1 MKFERLRLAGFKTFV
16 EPTELTIAPGL
27 TGVVGPNGCGKS
39 NLVEALRWVMGE
51 TSSKSLRGGGM
62 DDVIFGG
69 STTRPERNHAEVSI
83 RIGSAPADLPG
94 HLAGASEIDI
104 SRKIVREQGST
115 YRMNGREVRARDVQI
130 LFADAAS
137 GARSPSLVRQ
147 GQIGEIIAAKP
158 QHRRRILEDAAGV
171 AGLHARRHEA
181 ELRLKQAEDNL
192 NRTEDVLGQLDRQIS
207 DLRKQARQS
216 EKYKLIAAEIRDLE
230 LLLLASGFERANR
243 EASVSR
249 RDHDLSVRAIAVA
262 MAEQGEAER
271 KRAIAEHE
279 IDGLRRLAA
288 EKSAALQALLVARE
302 TLDSEMRLAASRLKE
317 IETRKAQAIR
327 DVEAAR
333 QVLAD
338 ADATASRL
346 AEEDTDLVS
355 KIATEEAGIPADQE
369 AIRRSETVRVQAETA
384 HGALQT
390 EAAETLAALRAA
402 AQRVQEAEA
411 RRDRLA
417 RGLADA
423 ERELGALAAGDEAL
437 QRIASLQATADA
449 RLADYE
455 KALTTAEAAEKQ
467 GHATRAAEQAARPKL
482 AEAERLLQRL
492 ETEAR
497 TIRKLVDNS
506 EPDLWT
512 PAVDLITVQP
522 GYEAALAAALGDD
535 LEAAVEAGAARHWG
549 ETALD
554 TASLPPLPEG
564 AVPVSS
570 VVTAPAALQPRLS
583 QIGLVTRDQGV
594 ALRKHLK
601 QGQRLVSREG
611 DLWRWDGFVARAEAP
626 SAAARRLA
634 ERNRLSEIEANAVA
648 AKGRRDEARSVLDA
662 ALSAM
667 RKAQEQE
674 SAAREAIR
682 RAIQA
687 RDTAS
692 AELQR
697 EMRRSEEARLR
708 LEALRHRVEALK
720 ADRDEAEA
728 QLQAATTARSA
739 LPAAEDFAPRIS
751 SLAAEAASARRAES
765 EAQLAASQRKSRFQ
779 AAQERRGAIARE
791 RTAWG
796 ERTERARLA
805 TSEQAERLEALRAEG
820 QRLEGVP
827 DELAARRR
835 TLETEIESARFTLR
849 EAEDALAVGETALR
863 QADDT
868 ARKALATLSDA
879 REASAR
885 LEAHAAHTAER
896 LAHVT
901 RQIEERIDG
910 PIAGLSAT
918 LATLETM
925 KNRSPEEIEA
935 RLFDLRL
942 DRDKLGVVN
951 LRADIELAEI
961 ENERGSLAKER
972 EDVIEAIRKLRRAID
987 SLNSEGRTRLR
998 AAFDVVNGHFGRLF
1012 ERLFG
1017 GGSAELQLI
1026 EADDP
1031 LEAGLEILAKPPGK
1045 KPQLLSLLSGGEQ
1058 ALTATALIFAVF
1070 LTNPSPICVLDEVDA
1085 PLDDSNV
1092 ERLCDLLRDM
1102 ARETETRFMVITH
1115 NPISMARMDRLYG
1128 VTMVERGVS
1137 QLVSVD
1143 LTEAEKLAEAV

>member
-230 LLLLASGFERANR
+230 LLLLASGYERANR
-243 EASVSR
+243 EAGESR

-262 MAEQGEAER
+262 MAEQGETER
-271 KRAIAEHE
+271 KRAIAEHD
-279 IDGLRRLAA
+279 IDGLRQVAT

-302 TLDSEMRLAASRLKE
+302 TLDSEMRLAAARLKE
-317 IETRKAQAIR
+317 IETRQAQAIR

-338 ADATASRL
+338 ADATAARL
-346 AEEDTDLVS
+346 AEEDAALIINITS
-355 KIATEEAGIPADQE
+355 EQAETPADQDMIRQAE
-369 AIRRSETVRVQAETA
+369 AARVQAEAA
-384 HGALQT
+384 HGALQA
-390 EAAETLAALRAA
+390 EAAETLAAHRAA
-402 AQRVQEAEA
+402 GQRVQEAES

-417 RGLADA
+417 RSLADT

-437 QRIASLQATADA
+437 QRIATLQASADV
-449 RLADYE
+449 RLAEYE

-467 GHATRAAEQAARPKL
+467 GHITRAAEQAARPKL

-506 EPDLWT
+506 EPGLWT

-549 ETALD
+549 ETGLD
-554 TASLPPLPEG
+554 TEKLPPLPEG
-564 AVPVSS
+564 AAPVSN

-634 ERNRLSEIEANAVA
+634 ERNRLSEIEANAAA
-648 AKGRRDEARSVLDA
+648 AKIRRDEARGVLDA

-674 SAAREAIR
+674 SAAREAVR

-687 RDTAS
+687 RDTAG

-697 EMRRSEEARLR
+697 EMRRSEESRLR

-728 QLQAATTARSA
+728 QFQTAQKARSA
-739 LPAAEDFAPRIS
+739 LPAGEDFAPRIA
-751 SLAAEAASARRAES
+751 SLAAEVATARRAES
-765 EAQLAASQRKSRFQ
+765 EAQLAASQRKSRLHS
-779 AAQERRGAIARE
+779 AEERRGAIERE
-791 RTAWG
+791 RRAWQ

-805 TSEQAERLEALRAEG
+805 TREQAERLEALRAEG

-835 TLETEIESARFTLR
+835 TLEAEIESARFTLR
-849 EAEDALAVGETALR
+849 EAEDGLASGETALR
-863 QADDT
+863 QADDA
-868 ARKALATLSDA
+868 ARKALATLADA

-885 LEAHAAHTAER
+885 LEAHAQNTAER
-896 LAHVT
+896 LTHVT

-910 PIAGLSAT
+910 PISGLSAT

-961 ENERGSLAKER
+961 ENTRGSLAKER
-972 EDVIEAIRKLRRAID
+972 EDVVEAIRKLRRAID